1 MVGIT
6 IGTFQMVYSYSNQ
19 FFQPIQTIT
28 NSLNQ
33 IESIFTSSERVLLV
47 LNQEIEI
54 VDKENPIEVD
64 HFQGKVEFRNVTF
77 SYEKGN
83 PVLNNVSFVIQP
95 GQTAA
100 FVGATGA
107 GKSTIISLLC
117 RTYEIDSG
125 EILIDDINIQD

>member
-33 IESIFTSSERVLLV
+33 IESIFTSSERVQLV

-83 PVLNNVSFVIQP
+83 PAKTILSPLPIIPSFLTLSSRI
-95 GQTAA
+95 GTLAA
-100 FVGATGA
+100 DIFPHSSRLVGNLSIG
-107 GKSTIISLLC
+107 
-117 RTYEIDSG
+117 
-125 EILIDDINIQD
+125 